1 MTEPY
6 DVAIIGGGPAGSTAA
21 ALLAMKGRRVV
32 VFERERFPRFHIGES
47 LLPHSLRAFDRL
59 GVRDTMNA
67 RYLPK
72 FGGEIATACG
82 TRALSFFFEKGF
94 RSAFQSA
101 YQVERA
107 DFDKMLLEHAAKAG
121 AAVREETAVEQIE
134 FDADGVTL
142 DLRDA
147 GGTRKARARYLLDCS
162 GRNAVVGQKFD
173 LRQRYAH
180 LQKFSVFAHYEH
192 VQRDA
197 GRDGTLTRLVRARS
211 HWFWLIPIDETRTS
225 IGVVMDSADFKAMR
239 KTPKEAL
246 DWAIEDSPL
255 MRERMR
261 DAVLVSPVRSAGD
274 YSYRNTR
281 LTGDRW
287 LLAGDAAG
295 FIDPIFST
303 GVFLAIHS
311 GEQCAD
317 ILETVLANP
326 GKRARLFARYERK
339 LNRLMDMYLRF
350 VTAWYRD
357 EFIDVFTNPTDKF
370 QLAGAVNAVLAGNVG
385 GSFAIWWRMQL
396 FYLVLFLQRYM
407 PLCPRIEEQNAR
419 AKPELER
426 AA

>member
-32 VFERERFPRFHIGES
+32 VFEKEKFPRFHIGES

-59 GVRDTMNA
+59 GVRETMDA
-67 RYLPK
+67 RYMPK
-72 FGGEIATACG
+72 YGGEIATACG
-82 TRALSFFFEKGF
+82 SRALSFLFEKGF
-94 RSAFQSA
+94 RSTVQSA

-107 DFDKMLLEHAAKAG
+107 DFDKMLLDHAAKLG
-121 AAVREETAVEQIE
+121 AEVREETSVEQLD

-142 DLRDA
+142 EVRDA
-147 GGTRKARARYLLDCS
+147 AGTRKVRARYLLDCS

-173 LRQRYAH
+173 LRAKYAH
-180 LQKFSVFAHYEH
+180 LQKFSVFAHYEN

-197 GRDGTLTRLVRARS
+197 GREGTLTRLVRARS
-211 HWFWLIPIDETRTS
+211 HWFWLIPLDETRTS

-239 KTPKEAL
+239 KTPEETLA
-246 DWAIEDSPL
+246 WAIEDSAL

-261 DAVLVSPVRSAGD
+261 DAAPVSPVRSAGD

-287 LLAGDAAG
+287 MLAGDAAG

-303 GVFLAIHS
+303 GVFIAIHS

-317 ILETVLANP
+317 ILETVLAKP
-326 GKRARLFARYERK
+326 GRRPGLFARYERK
-339 LNRLMDMYLRF
+339 MNRLMDMYLRF

-357 EFIDVFTNPTDKF
+357 EFIDVFMNPTDKL
-370 QLAGAVNAVLAGNVG
+370 QLAPAVNAVLAGNVG
-385 GSFAIWWRMQL
+385 GSFAIWWRMQV
-396 FYLVLFLQRYM
+396 FYLVLFLQRRL
-407 PLCPRIEEQNAR
+407 PLCPKATEGAPME
-419 AKPELER
+419 KSEMER